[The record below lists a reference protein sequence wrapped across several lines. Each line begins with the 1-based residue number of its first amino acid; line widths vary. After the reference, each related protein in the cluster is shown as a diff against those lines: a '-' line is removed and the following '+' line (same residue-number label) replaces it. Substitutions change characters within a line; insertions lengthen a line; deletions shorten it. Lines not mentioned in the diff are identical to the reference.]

1 MANKAMITYL
11 FFFIKQEALAMDNL
25 ETQKPINDEH
35 QKSITGMDESTHEH
49 IVNTASAATE
59 TDPSFLSSLSE
70 IFEWFS
76 L

>member
-1 MANKAMITYL
+1 
-11 FFFIKQEALAMDNL
+11 MDNL

-35 QKSITGMDESTHEH
+35 QKSITGMDESTHGH
-49 IVNTASAATE
+49 IVNTVSVATE
-59 TDPSFLSSLSE
+59 ADSSFLLSLSE

>member
-1 MANKAMITYL
+1 
-11 FFFIKQEALAMDNL
+11 MDNL

-49 IVNTASAATE
+49 IVNTVSAATE
-59 TDPSFLSSLSE
+59 ADSSFLSSLSE